1 MQKAEEANIKI
12 LIVEDEVI
20 AEATKDCLENLG
32 YSVPDVVNSGEEAII
47 KVTESRPDLVL
58 MDINLKGNI
67 DGVQAAEQIW
77 NSLQIPVVY
86 TTGHSDRST
95 VQRAKTT
102 GAFGYILKPFGEKDL
117 YVAIETALQRHKL
130 EMQLK
135 AREQW
140 LDTILRSIGD
150 AVIVTDTK
158 GCIKFFNPV
167 AEALTGWQQE
177 DALDRD
183 LQEVF
188 NIINKETHTPADNPI
203 TVALEKGVIVYL
215 PEQINLIS
223 KNGIELPIN
232 DSAAPLKNHNG
243 EIIGAVLLFRS
254 SNDRFVETK
263 GVRNQ
268 TEQDLALLKQAK
280 QLEMQ
285 RAELQKLNQLKEEF
299 FSTIAH
305 ELQTPIA
312 NIKTAIQ
319 MLELILDQQGVFSS
333 ELNQEPTQTIR
344 YFQILHD
351 QCEQE
356 LSLINDLL
364 DLQRL
369 DADADTLD
377 LTTILLQHWLPGVV
391 ETFEE
396 RIRYNKQNLQVNISP
411 DLPPL
416 VSDLPGLKRI
426 MTELLNNA
434 CKYTPP
440 DEEITVTADAQKS
453 IIQLKVSN
461 SGVEIPADQL
471 PRIFEKFY
479 RIPNSDFSNQSG
491 TGLGLALVEK
501 LVEKLGGQ
509 ISVKSQNGQTTF
521 ILILPLR

>member
-1 MQKAEEANIKI
+1 MQKVEEANIQI
-12 LIVEDEVI
+12 LIVEDEVV
-20 AEATKDCLENLG
+20 AEAIKDCLENLG
-32 YSVPDVVNSGEEAII
+32 YSVLDVVNSGEEAII
-47 KVTESRPDLVL
+47 KVTEIRPDLVL
-58 MDINLKGNI
+58 MDISLKGDI

-95 VQRAKTT
+95 VQRAKIT

-117 YVAIETALQRHKL
+117 YVAIETALQKHKL

-135 AREQW
+135 VREQW
-140 LDTILRSIGD
+140 LDSILRSIGD

-158 GCIKFFNPV
+158 SCVKFLNPV

-177 DALDRD
+177 DALNRD
-183 LQEVF
+183 LPEVF
-188 NIINKETHTPADNPI
+188 NIINEETHTPAENPI
-203 TVALEKGVIVYL
+203 AVALEKGVIVYL

-243 EIIGAVLLFRS
+243 EITGAVLVFRS
-254 SNDRFVETK
+254 SE
-263 GVRNQ
+263 RNQ
-268 TEQDLALLKQAK
+268 TEQNLALLKQA
-280 QLEMQ
+280 QLETQ
-285 RAELQKLNQLKEEF
+285 RAELQRLNRLKEEF
-299 FSTIAH
+299 FSTVAH

-312 NIKTAIQ
+312 NIKTVLQ
-319 MLELILDQQGVFSS
+319 MLEVILDQQGVFSA
-333 ELNQEPTQTIR
+333 ELNQEPTQAIR
-344 YFQILHD
+344 YFQILHA

-396 RIRYNKQNLQVNISP
+396 RTRYNKQNLQVNISSN
-411 DLPPL
+411 LPPL

-434 CKYTPP
+434 CKYTPSG
-440 DEEITVTADAQKS
+440 EQITVTADAQKS

-461 SGVEIPADQL
+461 SGVEIPTDQL

-491 TGLGLALVEK
+491 TGLGLALVKK

-509 ISVKSQNGQTTF
+509 ISVESQNGQTTF
-521 ILILPLR
+521 IVIFPLQ